1 VECSPV
7 ERELMPG
14 SEAMPNCPDELGAW
28 HNHPLK
34 YGIRSASSVPVKLHL
49 SCPHVGVFFPYDELK
64 LW

>member
-1 VECSPV
+1 
-7 ERELMPG
+7 MPG